1 MTKETKEWIIIGA
14 VALGIIVLFALSIDH
29 QKTKC
34 LADGGKWVSG
44 IVAGQYS
51 AFCIPK

>member
-1 MTKETKEWIIIGA
+1 M
-14 VALGIIVLFALSIDH
+14 IVLFALSIDH